1 MELKQRAPSFNIA
14 ALVISIWFVF
24 ALLTSLAQDNFLFA
38 SLNVELLIF
47 CFIISFIIG
56 ALFCGYQPNM
66 TDIYNAKRLSPLGR
80 KIQLYMVAFY
90 LFSVLF
96 VVGRRWF
103 YETYLGVPL
112 ERVQIYSPDRELDGP
127 YIAILYVAIL
137 YLKSFSALFS
147 QFLLVRGVL
156 KQKFL
161 LPAFISGIVLI
172 DAYLFSAKGLLI
184 ELAFLFFVTFLF
196 SDKRRFAPGFPS
208 HWVLFLC
215 AVIAAIVVFYF
226 ISFSRGQMRLN
237 DFANYIFIGPILL
250 TNIVESGYEFAPAI
264 TGLGN
269 VSLLISGYEYFITVI
284 FRSMGVQIQTLGYDW
299 VKMMS
304 EPLVISQSSSSFS
317 PSSTFFTIL
326 AEPFLAFGSF
336 GVVLLGGALGF
347 ILPKLEG
354 NYRCV
359 QCDLSLFW
367 CIYLSKIV
375 VFGIFSSPLYSVSF
389 WLILIFV
396 SLFYNLLFQNTEV
409 LVTKS

>member
-1 MELKQRAPSFNIA
+1 MGLKQRAPSFNIA
-14 ALVISIWFVF
+14 VLVISVWFIF
-24 ALLTSLAQDNFLFA
+24 ALITSLAQDNFLFA
-38 SLNVELLIF
+38 SINVELLIF
-47 CFIISFIIG
+47 SFITSFLIG

-66 TDIYNAKRLSPLGR
+66 ANIDNAKRLSPLGK
-80 KIQLYMVAFY
+80 KIQHCMVAFY

-103 YETYLGVPL
+103 YETYLGLPL
-112 ERVQIYSPDRELDGP
+112 ERVQVYSPDKTLDGP
-127 YIAILYVAIL
+127 YLAILYVAIL
-137 YLKSFSALFS
+137 YLKSFSAIFS

-156 KQKFL
+156 RQKFL
-161 LPAFISGIVLI
+161 LPAFISGVVLL

-184 ELAFLFFVTFLF
+184 ELAFFFVIAFLF
-196 SDKRRFAPGFPS
+196 SEKRRFAPSFFS

-215 AVIAAIVVFYF
+215 IVMVAIAVFYL
-226 ISFSRGQMRLN
+226 ISFSRGQIRLS

-250 TNIVESGYEFAPAI
+250 TNIVESGYEFAPRI
-264 TGLGN
+264 SGLGN

-284 FRSMGVQIQTLGYDW
+284 FRSMGVPIQTLGYDW
-299 VKMMS
+299 VKMIS
-304 EPLVISQSSSSFS
+304 EPLVTLQSSRSFS

-336 GVVLLGGALGF
+336 GVLLLGGTLGF

-354 NYRCV
+354 NYRCA

-396 SLFYNLLFQNTEV
+396 GLLYNLLFQN
-409 LVTKS
+409 KKNCG